1 MSPDHSSNNVLKP
14 DPSKD
19 NQSISDID
27 DEDDDDLDNQLMRGI
42 TVTKS
47 PEGTKDDKNIS
58 GEDNQT
64 KKKTESVTCKFRFEA
79 K

>member
-1 MSPDHSSNNVLKP
+1 
-14 DPSKD
+14 
-19 NQSISDID
+19 
-27 DEDDDDLDNQLMRGI
+27 MRGI

-58 GEDNQT
+58 GEDKQT
-64 KKKTESVTCKFRFEA
+64 KKKTEPVTCKFRFEA